1 MLMTLNL
8 NLIKELSKYKL
19 EFGLFEEDSIKKVK
33 VKVLNTDDTI
43 TNIDMELGDVMYFTE
58 NGTMTIPGKHI
69 LDRCLNEF
77 NQMISNFY
85 EDLIYDILNETIL
98 DESSLVLRLT
108 EFSLKLQA
116 LVQVRFM
123 TFAEE
128 NNIVG
133 TILQQ
138 KDGNK
143 YIYSIK
149 SLSKYI
155 KCKVIKQV

>member
-1 MLMTLNL
+1 MKLNL
-8 NLIKELSKYKL
+8 NLINSLKNYKL

-69 LDRCLNEF
+69 LDRCLSEF
-77 NQMISNFY
+77 NQMIIDFY
-85 EDLIYDILNETIL
+85 ENLTYDILNESIL
-98 DESSLVLRLT
+98 DESSLVLKLN

-116 LVQVRFM
+116 LVQSRFL

-149 SLSKYI
+149 NLSKYI